1 MDRKRFNI
9 ILIVSFFVILLF
21 IIGIHSINKSIEGQL
36 TVQVKKMKE
45 ELQLEKAAQA
55 RLDQAEKQKWTL
67 NSTDLTPYQI
77 VPQRKSR
84 LFKNQ
89 QYWDVLTKRAL
100 EQSSAK
106 SRIQEGEI
114 FKGITKTP
122 EEFKQQIRLIDSRIK
137 AYKKKIRVDSNDDYA
152 RRKLQDLY
160 MLKATVRALRETLV
174 LKKFKK

>member
-1 MDRKRFNI
+1 MDRKRFNNVL
-9 ILIVSFFVILLF
+9 LIGSAVVVLF
-21 IIGIHSINKSIEGQL
+21 MISIRLITQSIENQL
-36 TVQVKKMKE
+36 TVEVKKMKE
-45 ELQLEKAAQA
+45 EYQSEKETQVH
-55 RLDQAEKQKWTL
+55 LDKAKKQKRTL
-67 NSTDLTPYQI
+67 SSTDLTPYQI
-77 VPQRKSR
+77 IPQRKSR

-122 EEFKQQIRLIDSRIK
+122 KEFKQQIRLIDSRIK
-137 AYKKKIRVDSNDDYA
+137 AYKIKIRVDSNDDYA

>member
-1 MDRKRFNI
+1 MAMDRKHFKNML
-9 ILIVSFFVILLF
+9 LIGFAVVVLF
-21 IIGIHSINKSIEGQL
+21 IISIRLITQSIDNQL
-36 TVQVKKMKE
+36 TVEVKKMKD
-45 ELQLEKAAQA
+45 ELQSEKETQV
-55 RLDQAEKQKWTL
+55 RLDQAKKQKRTL
-67 NSTDLTPYQI
+67 SSTDLTPYQI

-89 QYWDVLTKRAL
+89 QYWDVLTKKAL
-100 EQSSAK
+100 EQSNAK

-137 AYKKKIRVDSNDDYA
+137 AYKKRIRSDSNDDYA

-160 MLKATVRALRETLV
+160 MLKATVRALKETLV
-174 LKKFKK
+174 EVR